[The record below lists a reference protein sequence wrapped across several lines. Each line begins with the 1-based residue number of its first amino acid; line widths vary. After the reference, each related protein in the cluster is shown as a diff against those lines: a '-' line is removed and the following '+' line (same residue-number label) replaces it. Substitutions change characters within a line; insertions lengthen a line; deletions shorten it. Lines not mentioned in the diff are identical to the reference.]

1 MELYPL
7 DREKTLGLRVEKSGL
22 DQTSMEKCEQTQE
35 TAAEGP
41 EGLSDFFNR
50 SLGSDLQGVLSFLKS
65 LYHPHLPNL
74 RLAPTA
80 CHGLFHLFED

>member
-1 MELYPL
+1 M
-7 DREKTLGLRVEKSGL
+7 LGLRVEKSGL
-22 DQTSMEKCEQTQE
+22 GQSSMEKCEQTQ

-41 EGLSDFFNR
+41 EGSSDLFNR
-50 SLGSDLQGVLSFLKS
+50 SLGSALQGVLSFLKS

-80 CHGLFHLFED
+80 CHGLFHLCQD